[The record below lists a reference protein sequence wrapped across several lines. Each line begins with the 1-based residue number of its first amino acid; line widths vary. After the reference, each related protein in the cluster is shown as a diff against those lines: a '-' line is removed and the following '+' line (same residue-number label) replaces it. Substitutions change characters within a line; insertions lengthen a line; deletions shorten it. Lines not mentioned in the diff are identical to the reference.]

1 MPHPKHT
8 EEPSGR
14 SADRE
19 TVASTGFIRHTLVG
33 FALWIGGYRISISVR
48 LRVLDT

>member
-1 MPHPKHT
+1 MDDQQTAKRLQAQDSFGT
-8 EEPSGR
+8 L
-14 SADRE
+14 
-19 TVASTGFIRHTLVG
+19 LVG